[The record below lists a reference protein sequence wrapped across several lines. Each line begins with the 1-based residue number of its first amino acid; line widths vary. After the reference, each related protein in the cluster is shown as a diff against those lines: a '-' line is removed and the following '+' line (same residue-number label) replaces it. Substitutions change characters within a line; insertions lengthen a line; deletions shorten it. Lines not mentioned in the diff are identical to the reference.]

1 MKRHSKKKRSK
12 LVGWFK
18 SLVGQLMIG
27 LVIEGIKSLI
37 NKIDVYMVYIII
49 ELLKGGYLFVAR
61 KGVW

>member
-49 ELLKGGYLFVAR
+49 KNILENFKAVS
-61 KGVW
+61 